1 MVRGEST
8 VGEGV
13 RDGALTLVSGVNVR
27 DLPIGPTE
35 AFVLSRVEGSITR
48 AELTTATGLTS
59 EEVESIVCR
68 LILLGAIES
77 ADRRSM
83 VAPAQSTQ
91 RSGSHAIPL
100 AARSEG
106 GNELTVEQQERLL
119 ELDQRH
125 ASFDHCQLL

>member
-8 VGEGV
+8 IGEGV
-13 RDGALTLVSGVNVR
+13 RDGALTLVSSVNVR

-48 AELTTATGLTS
+48 AELVTATGLTA
-59 EEVESIVCR
+59 EEIESIVTR

-77 ADRRSM
+77 ADRQSM
-83 VAPAQSTQ
+83 VAPTQ
-91 RSGSHAIPL
+91 RSGSHSIPL

-106 GNELTVEQQERLL
+106 VSELTEEQQRRLL
-119 ELDQRH
+119 ELDQHR
-125 ASFDHCQLL
+125 SSL